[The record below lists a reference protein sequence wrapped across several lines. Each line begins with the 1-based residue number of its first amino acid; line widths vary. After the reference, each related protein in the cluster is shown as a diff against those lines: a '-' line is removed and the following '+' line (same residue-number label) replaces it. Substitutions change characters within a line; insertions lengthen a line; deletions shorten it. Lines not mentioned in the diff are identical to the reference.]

1 MNAKKI
7 RTAAAVVIAL
17 MILVYVGV
25 SAFFAFSNMGIE
37 TETVSYGQVSDSL
50 QAQGFAIRNE
60 TLVVGEYDGVISY
73 RMADGTRVAK
83 GGVIADVYQSED
95 DAAAWSRIE
104 RIDREVANL
113 QALSQPADFYSSNT
127 AAIGSQIYTS
137 LNSLS
142 AALRGGEFSQISQLK
157 EDLQNALNRRQ
168 ILISEETAEDFA
180 LHISELEGERAQL
193 AASAGGAVASITAPV
208 AGYFISGTDG
218 LESVMAMDEV
228 EDITPKE
235 AKELL
240 AQEPGEGPAHAV
252 GKVCSDFNWYLV
264 FVLGE
269 NDMVKLED
277 VEEVTLDIPF
287 ASSGPVPAAVV
298 AKNRD
303 TQTGETAVVLECSTM
318 DSDLALVR
326 NELIQINVRTYSGIL
341 VDEKALRFLD
351 WETTTTDEN
360 GNVTTQVTENV
371 KGVYVKRG
379 DRLEFVQVFTNT
391 SVNGVAVCRTEL
403 TEEERNSMVTENT
416 IQLYDEVV
424 VGGTNLYDGKII
436 Q

>member
-37 TETVSYGQVSDSL
+37 TETVTYGQVSDSL

-113 QALSQPADFYSSNT
+113 QALSQPADFYS
-127 AAIGSQIYTS
+127 S

-228 EDITPKE
+228 EDITPTE

-287 ASSGPVPAAVV
+287 ASSGPVPATVV

-360 GNVTTQVTENV
+360 GNITTQVTENV